1 MIQIL
6 LILSGSVEVNP
17 GPRRTRVKFPCGE
30 CKKAITTNNAIACD
44 ECNKWYHVNCLSMN
58 ASVFNA
64 YTKDELLEWICPNC
78 ALANISNSLF
88 DSFSASSTAESDN
101 DDDENQNNPPKT
113 KRQSLRIM
121 IVNFQSI
128 WGKKENLQKLLYD
141 HNIDVVLGS
150 ETHIDPS
157 IGDSDILPNGY
168 RAFRNDRLHKSG
180 GGVIIIVKNSLFA
193 VEAAKSKDSESISV
207 KIETFQKPII
217 LTSVYRPTNKNQ
229 KYLDSLIKDIKSTL
243 SKFKSNP
250 HWIGGDLN
258 LPDIDWS
265 TNSITSSQYPKSL
278 NESFLDMLGD
288 NNLEQLVDF

>member
-1 MIQIL
+1 MFTMFLKYLLPFFLSLTLFSSKARASPSQPKNIILFNREITTNEYVIFSLSHYTKHHPYPHYKNSANMIQIL

-128 WGKKENLQKLLYD
+128 WGKK
-141 HNIDVVLGS
+141 
-150 ETHIDPS
+150 
-157 IGDSDILPNGY
+157 
-168 RAFRNDRLHKSG
+168 
-180 GGVIIIVKNSLFA
+180 
-193 VEAAKSKDSESISV
+193 
-207 KIETFQKPII
+207 
-217 LTSVYRPTNKNQ
+217 
-229 KYLDSLIKDIKSTL
+229 
-243 SKFKSNP
+243 
-250 HWIGGDLN
+250 
-258 LPDIDWS
+258 
-265 TNSITSSQYPKSL
+265 
-278 NESFLDMLGD
+278 
-288 NNLEQLVDF
+288 